1 MDNLNQNIEKLRRT
15 IETQAEREM
24 RTPKD
29 FDFLSERIFE
39 KVHQTVSPTTLKRM
53 WGYLSEAVAPRIST
67 LNILSQFVGFDDWES
82 FCQDESVRESEQEAE
97 TTDGQNDSHPI
108 SENPIQSPRR
118 WSVRWV
124 IAALAVAIVLVALAW
139 TNLRQSSQPPT
150 AYVLKQGEHFPTT
163 PTSLFGVPNTIIHTG
178 ITMEI
183 RTA

>member
-1 MDNLNQNIEKLRRT
+1 MDNIDQKHIERLRRT

-82 FCQDESVRESEQEAE
+82 FCQDESVRESEIFLP
-97 TTDGQNDSHPI
+97 G
-108 SENPIQSPRR
+108 
-118 WSVRWV
+118 
-124 IAALAVAIVLVALAW
+124 
-139 TNLRQSSQPPT
+139 
-150 AYVLKQGEHFPTT
+150 
-163 PTSLFGVPNTIIHTG
+163 
-178 ITMEI
+178 
-183 RTA
+183 